1 VSSAAIQIA
10 KLLGARVIATTSTD
24 TKAARA
30 RELGADEVI
39 NYTTQDLVAE
49 CKRLTSKRGVDCV
62 VEHVGGDVFVKSVLA
77 CGWGGRVVTCG
88 ATAGFT
94 PQVDLRQIFFR
105 QVQVLGSTMGS
116 KSSLF
121 TVLEHVRAGKLRPVV
136 DRVMPLWDAA
146 EAHRVLE
153 SRAAFG
159 KVVLAVG

>member
-1 VSSAAIQIA
+1 M
-10 KLLGARVIATTSTD
+10 
-24 TKAARA
+24 
-30 RELGADEVI
+30 
-39 NYTTQDLVAE
+39 
-49 CKRLTSKRGVDCV
+49 TSKRGVDCV

-136 DRVMPLWDAA
+136 DRVMPLWDARD
-146 EAHRVLE
+146 AHGVLE